1 MLSQYLIT
9 GRLGDSCFNLILV
22 TGTILIV
29 LSSDRKTPIMK
40 ESLNKSA
47 SSFEISFFKRNN
59 IL

>member
-9 GRLGDSCFNLILV
+9 RRLGDSCYNLILV
-22 TGTILIV
+22 TGTILVV
-29 LSSDRKTPIMK
+29 LSSERKTPIMK